1 MDGFDK
7 IIIFLWICIVV
18 IFVLIPILIS
28 KDEDYN
34 DDTW

>member
-7 IIIFLWICIVV
+7 IIIFLCSIIV
-18 IFVLIPILIS
+18 ILFIIIPILIS
-28 KDEDYN
+28 KDEDHN